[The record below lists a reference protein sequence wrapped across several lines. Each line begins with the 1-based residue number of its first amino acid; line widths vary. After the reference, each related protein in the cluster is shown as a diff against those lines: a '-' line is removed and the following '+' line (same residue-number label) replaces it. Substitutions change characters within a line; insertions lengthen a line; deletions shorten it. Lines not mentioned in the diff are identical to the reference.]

1 MTLTVACVLK
11 SGGTYL
17 PEDVRKLYRGV
28 ERHMTGQF
36 EFCVLTDLRKA
47 FEDDVNIYDYGFNEE
62 WPSWWSKIALW
73 DRYQFDECGSV
84 LYLDLDTIITGSLD
98 EFVERAS
105 SRLRAQRADLMMLQD
120 RRHEVLRGSGIMYW
134 ERPELLTHLY
144 DRFAS
149 DPEHYMQKY
158 SMMPWLG
165 DQAYTQQRLNPN
177 SIATFAPGT
186 TACLNLDTEA
196 QCREALVCYNSWV
209 PKLPEMAEED
219 GWRGE
224 LVRSAWT

>member
-11 SGGTYL
+11 SGGSYG
-17 PEDVRKLYRGV
+17 PEDVMKLWNGV
-28 ERHMTGQF
+28 RRHTNRQF
-36 EFCVLTDLRKA
+36 WFVCLTDMPGVMGAMDMHL
-47 FEDDVNIYDYGFNEE
+47 E
-62 WPSWWSKIALW
+62 WPGWWSKVCLFEEGTLAGWKPGAQIES
-73 DRYQFDECGSV
+73 F

-165 DQAYTQQRLNPN
+165 DQAYTQQHLNPN

-196 QCREALVCYNSWV
+196 QCREAPILYNSWQ
-209 PKLPEMAEED
+209 PKLAEMARED
-219 GWRGE
+219 GWRGD
-224 LVRSAWT
+224 LVRAAWL